1 MKRAFEKKLFGHI
14 VFKQLYR
21 RVMDNFL
28 LHFSSRFIC
37 FGWKMKWDSLNLL
50 VESKKLYL
58 SPETS
63 HRLDFFEHNKGLGPF
78 SFRWVMNHVPIFQV
92 PVVAFE
98 PEQCKS
104 WLVIEDL
111 DVEIHFGGSKHTD
124 QNPIQIVLDLLKGI
138 CTQHKIRKWSLS
150 SRLRALVKFIKSST
164 PYIDL
169 ASLIIFHEKLELIH
183 ITARSFYREGDT
195 CILLTEDSKKDDNEW
210 ILGSSIF
217 RSYQPDIL

>member
-1 MKRAFEKKLFGHI
+1 MKVKRKI
-14 VFKQLYR
+14 VFHPKFASDKTDTSTEKRSETLIAGVK
-21 RVMDNFL
+21 VMDNFL

-124 QNPIQIVLDLLKGI
+124 QNVTIQL
-138 CTQHKIRKWSLS
+138 
-150 SRLRALVKFIKSST
+150 
-164 PYIDL
+164 
-169 ASLIIFHEKLELIH
+169 
-183 ITARSFYREGDT
+183 
-195 CILLTEDSKKDDNEW
+195 
-210 ILGSSIF
+210 
-217 RSYQPDIL
+217 